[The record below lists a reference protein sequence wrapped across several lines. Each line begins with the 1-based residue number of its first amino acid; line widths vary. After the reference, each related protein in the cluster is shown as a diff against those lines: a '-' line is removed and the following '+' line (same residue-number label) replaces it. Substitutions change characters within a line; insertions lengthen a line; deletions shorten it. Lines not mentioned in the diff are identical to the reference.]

1 MARERGKGKP
11 RHHMVLGTL
20 AFLVLVITVA
30 AGSRKSPDRF
40 GQDTEFKKVQVQVAP
55 EVVPRFRDKV
65 SAWSW
70 PVTTSKGLRQQAADL
85 AEQERLQAQ
94 RRRRLMEMGRQNAMS
109 PDVDFLLGPPNANS
123 LWGHVN
129 RL

>member
-1 MARERGKGKP
+1 
-11 RHHMVLGTL
+11 
-20 AFLVLVITVA
+20 
-30 AGSRKSPDRF
+30 
-40 GQDTEFKKVQVQVAP
+40 
-55 EVVPRFRDKV
+55 
-65 SAWSW
+65 
-70 PVTTSKGLRQQAADL
+70 VTTSKGLRQQAADL

-129 RL
+129 TL